1 VSGAMIHEVYRDLFI
16 TGFAFFIDYIIY
28 LNLLIIQGYDNS
40 ESFIITQDP
49 LESTVADFWR
59 MVSEQSISTLVML
72 SDVSTASYS
81 LSGDVISSAGKKI
94 SLVRFQVLTAAS
106 MMFRVVFWDILPC
119 KMIVDRHFR
128 GAPLNIISVVR
139 STVWKS
145 GFRNIR
151 IRLFMVVLK
160 NMSLSS
166 VVQLNIQF
174 LSIVH
179 RNLCNK
185 QCQLVIICC

>member
-1 VSGAMIHEVYRDLFI
+1 MLGYSEWCRDPWSVQGSVYNRVCI
-16 TGFAFFIDYIIY
+16 FIDYIIY

-81 LSGDVISSAGKKI
+81 LSGDVISSAGK
-94 SLVRFQVLTAAS
+94 
-106 MMFRVVFWDILPC
+106 
-119 KMIVDRHFR
+119 
-128 GAPLNIISVVR
+128 IISVVR

-174 LSIVH
+174 LSIVR
-179 RNLCNK
+179 RNLYNK
-185 QCQLVIICC
+185 QCQLVIVCC